1 MNWSYIRPGL
11 VILAAL
17 LAVGGMSI
25 STFVAITSNEKSAW
39 QAVKPT
45 KEAEKII
52 TGHLNLGEF
61 LSWQQAIDSATYRQ
75 ISDRYRVYRF
85 ISPQTC
91 GNWGCLH
98 VIADKHLQQTKAYHL
113 KVAESPQDE
122 SNLVIDQKG
131 CVSAIQA
138 NSQGIVERYPLCL
151 NPT

>member
-1 MNWSYIRPGL
+1 MNLKLGL
-11 VILAAL
+11 GIFAL
-17 LAVGGMSI
+17 LTCLGLSAYAI
-25 STFVAITSNEKSAW
+25 TAITSNKKMAW

-98 VIADKHLQQTKAYHL
+98 VISDNYLQQTKAYHL
-113 KVAESPQDE
+113 KVSNSLQDT
-122 SNLVIDQKG
+122 SNLSIDQKG
-131 CVSAIQA
+131 CVSTTQA
-138 NSQGIVERYPLCL
+138 NSDGIVERYPLCL
-151 NPT
+151 NPSS